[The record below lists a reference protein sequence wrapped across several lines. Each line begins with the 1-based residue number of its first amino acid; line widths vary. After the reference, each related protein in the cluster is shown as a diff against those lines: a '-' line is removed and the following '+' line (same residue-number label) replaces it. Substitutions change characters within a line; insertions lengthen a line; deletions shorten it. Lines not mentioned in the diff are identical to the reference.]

1 MSKKNTQPKY
11 YTCITAERKWF
22 DFNLKEVWQY
32 RDLIWLFTKR
42 SFILSYKQTIL
53 GPAWIILRPI
63 FTSIIYTFVFG
74 GIAGM
79 STDGLPKIL
88 FYLCSNAIWTY
99 FASCISD
106 NAHTF
111 TGNAGI
117 FGKVYFPRLTTPLSN
132 VLSAIIRFGIQ
143 MILILAVLAYYL
155 PKGEV
160 HPHWEAWPL
169 IPLSLINLGLM
180 GMGIGILI
188 SSMTTKYRDLTVF
201 IGFGISLWMYA
212 TPIIYTISQMNDG
225 FLKTVLLVNPATAPI
240 EIFRYAVL
248 GQGTI
253 IPAYV
258 ALSWGIT
265 ILVTLLGIMVFN
277 RVEKTFMDTV

>member
-1 MSKKNTQPKY
+1 MAKKVQPNY
-11 YTCITAERKWF
+11 YTCITADRKWL

-32 RDLIWLFTKR
+32 KDLIWLFTKR
-42 SFILSYKQTIL
+42 SFVLTYKQTIL
-53 GPAWIILRPI
+53 GPTWIFLNPIL
-63 FTSIIYTFVFG
+63 TSIIYTFVFG

-99 FASCISD
+99 FASCISA
-106 NAHTF
+106 NANTF
-111 TGNAGI
+111 TSNAGI

-132 VLSAIIRFGIQ
+132 VLSSIIRFGIQ
-143 MILILAVLAYYL
+143 MILILAVLSYYL
-155 PKGEV
+155 FRGEV

-169 IPLSLINLGLM
+169 IPLALINLGLM
-180 GMGIGILI
+180 GMGIGILV
-188 SSMTTKYRDLTVF
+188 SSMTTKYRDLTIFV
-201 IGFGISLWMYA
+201 GFGISLWMYA
-212 TPIIYTISQMNDG
+212 TPIIYSISQMGNS
-225 FLKTVLLVNPATAPI
+225 FLKIVLLVNPATAPI

-253 IPAYV
+253 IPAY
-258 ALSWGIT
+258 AILSWGIT
-265 ILVTLLGIMVFN
+265 IVVTLLGIIVFN